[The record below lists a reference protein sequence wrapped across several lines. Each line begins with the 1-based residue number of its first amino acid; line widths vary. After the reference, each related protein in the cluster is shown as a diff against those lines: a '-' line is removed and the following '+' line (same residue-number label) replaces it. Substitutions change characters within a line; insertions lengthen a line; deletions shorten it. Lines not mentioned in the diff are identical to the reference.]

1 MKSLRSNRGWSNAP
15 SEERTCDLLR
25 ASGVRETRDA
35 AGRISYDRKERHASH
50 LAACG
55 TSGYEVR
62 FAVASETQ
70 VSGVGDD
77 SEVAL
82 WRLKRRTRFVHKGM
96 FAFDLTRVKQGATQ
110 QLATDAEWQY
120 EIEIE
125 FCGQRRRG

>member
-1 MKSLRSNRGWSNAP
+1 M
-15 SEERTCDLLR
+15 
-25 ASGVRETRDA
+25 
-35 AGRISYDRKERHASH
+35 HAS
-50 LAACG
+50 
-55 TSGYEVR
+55 EV
-62 FAVASETQ
+62 S
-70 VSGVGDD
+70 
-77 SEVAL
+77 L